1 MKMHRELFYI
11 SEKTLCQAEQKMS
24 LLDALRRIFK
34 PTPEEKA
41 DKLQEKVSNMYGQ
54 TADRR
59 YYLDQLAAMGPE
71 LAPRRLI
78 TRFTVRCD
86 NGTNDSD
93 EKELTKCLLV
103 GLGRASVEPLK
114 QFLRKHDKDF
124 NWPYR
129 TLEELVTRQEL
140 TDFVVELLESIGPD
154 YVRNPERKEQLI
166 LVVKS
171 FQDDAV
177 GRALLPYLG
186 DDNETIRFV
195 AADAVI
201 THGHAYGI
209 EALAGRFG
217 VETSQRV
224 LTLIAESFR
233 DREWTVPEAC
243 RAKVGES
250 LPSGFRMNSAGRI
263 V

>member
-1 MKMHRELFYI
+1 
-11 SEKTLCQAEQKMS
+11 MS
-24 LLDALRRIFK
+24 IADALRRFFK

-41 DKLQEKVSNMYGQ
+41 DKLQAKISNMYGQ

-71 LAPRRLI
+71 LAPKRLI

-86 NGTNDSD
+86 NGTNDAD

-103 GLGRASVEPLK
+103 GLGRASVDPLK
-114 QFLRKHDKDF
+114 DFLRKHDKDF

-129 TLEELVTRQEL
+129 TLEDLVTREEL
-140 TDFVVELLESIGPD
+140 TEFVVELLNSIGPD

-171 FQDDAV
+171 FKDDAV
-177 GRALLPYLG
+177 GKAVLPYLG

-201 THGHAYGI
+201 THGHDYGI
-209 EALAGRFG
+209 EALAKRFA

-233 DREWTVPEAC
+233 DKNWTVPEDC
-243 RAKVGES
+243 RDAVGS
-250 LPSGFRMNSAGRI
+250 HLPAGMRINSAGLI

>member
-1 MKMHRELFYI
+1 
-11 SEKTLCQAEQKMS
+11 MS
-24 LLDALRRIFK
+24 IKDALRRFFK

-41 DKLQEKVSNMYGQ
+41 DKLQAKITNMYGQ

-59 YYLDQLAAMGPE
+59 YYLDQLASMGPD
-71 LAPRRLI
+71 LAPKRLI

-86 NGTNDSD
+86 NGTNDAD
-93 EKELTKCLLV
+93 EKEMTKCLLI
-103 GLGRASVEPLK
+103 GLGRASVDPLK
-114 QFLRKHDKDF
+114 DFLRKHDKDF

-129 TLEELVTRQEL
+129 TLESLVTRQEL
-140 TDFVVELLESIGPD
+140 TDFVVELLNTIGPD
-154 YVRNPERKEQLI
+154 YVRNPERKEQLMLI
-166 LVVKS
+166 VKS
-171 FQDDAV
+171 FHDDAV
-177 GRALLPYLG
+177 GKAILPYLG

-201 THGHAYGI
+201 THGHDYGI
-209 EALAGRFG
+209 EALAKRFG

-233 DREWTVPEAC
+233 DKSWIVPEAC
-243 RAKVGES
+243 RENVKDN
-250 LPSGFRMNSAGRI
+250 LPPGMRMNSAGAI